1 MPDSLCDENSPI
13 SCTKSCEP
21 DRESAVCSNDTI
33 CDRDQNCIMLAINTT
48 DHTSVYVFINGLGC
62 AVLKSYTQDIC
73 RVLFRKYAGKLLIG
87 MININFAFHS
97 QNQLW

>member
-13 SCTKSCEP
+13 SCTTFCEP
-21 DRESAVCSNDTI
+21 DQDSAVCSNDTI
-33 CDRDQNCIMLAINTT
+33 CDRDQNCIMLANNTT

-73 RVLFRKYAGKLLIG
+73 RVLFRKY
-87 MININFAFHS
+87 
-97 QNQLW
+97 